1 MLNLNIISVN
11 YLNPLLIL
19 LVLLVSTME
28 IQNISV
34 IIVEKNGSLKSL
46 NIKEYKEDE
55 LYKKCGFKKDEDF
68 VKQTEWSNVKIDGKK
83 YAVVLYGKTYGR
95 ANTENKYDFP
105 PPVDSTLFFGNCVL
119 VAHVK
124 NDNSE
129 YGLCHLTLEL
139 WNKIYEK
146 LFGGFED
153 LAVTCAEDENEVDEL
168 EGVSAEKKTKHGY
181 LKDGFVVD
189 SDEDEEYGSD
199 DDDDDDSDEL
209 EQNDDV
215 DGSDDV
221 DEELELEDIG
231 SELSEEE
238 YDYSDDDGG
247 HAGGDAGVTSVF
259 SCLNTKKKKD

>member
-1 MLNLNIISVN
+1 
-11 YLNPLLIL
+11 
-19 LVLLVSTME
+19 ME

-46 NIKEYKEDE
+46 TIKEYKEDE
-55 LYKKCGFKKDEDF
+55 LYKKCGFKKAEDF
-68 VKQTEWSNVKIDGKK
+68 VKQTEWSNIKIEGKK
-83 YAVVLYGKTYGR
+83 YVVVLYGKTEGK

-124 NDNSE
+124 KDNSE
-129 YGLCHLTLEL
+129 YTLTNLTIEL

-168 EGVSAEKKTKHGY
+168 EGVPAEKKTKHGY

-199 DDDDDDSDEL
+199 DDDDDSDDL
-209 EQNDDV
+209 EQSDDV
-215 DGSDDV
+215 EESDDV

-238 YDYSDDDGG
+238 YDYSDD
-247 HAGGDAGVTSVF
+247 GGDEGGVSTVFTSVNTNT
-259 SCLNTKKKKD
+259 NTKKKKD